1 MSKQSKKA
9 KRAAKGEQEMN
20 ATEYT
25 IDQSGEIQ
33 AIIVQFESCEFKDK
47 HGHKLEMNT
56 SFEELKKIANGKRNL
71 EIQEED
77 TQNKK

>member
-1 MSKQSKKA
+1 MN
-9 KRAAKGEQEMN
+9 N

-25 IDQSGEIQ
+25 IDQSEEIQ

-47 HGHKLEMNT
+47 RGHKLEMNT

-71 EIQEED
+71 QIRAED
-77 TQNKK
+77 TKNEKYEVTE

>member
-1 MSKQSKKA
+1 MS
-9 KRAAKGEQEMN
+9 N

-56 SFEELKKIANGKRNL
+56 SFAELKKIANGKRNL
-71 EIQEED
+71 EIQEH
-77 TQNKK
+77 KKGIFCE